1 MCSQVALFKEAGLP
15 LDAIPYKAP
24 ETGDS
29 IVVRCTSTE
38 EDMLVEEYWYGT
50 VGLLTKT
57 GTWIKFYG
65 LGEDNDAFISEEK
78 HKLKLSDY
86 YDTWML
92 VQKRDM

>member
-1 MCSQVALFKEAGLP
+1 MP
-15 LDAIPYKAP
+15 LDAIPYKVP
-24 ETGDS
+24 ETGDN

-38 EDMLVEEYWYGT
+38 EDMLIEEYWYGV

-65 LGEDNDAFISEEK
+65 LGEDSDAFISEEK